1 MPATT
6 APNPVV
12 SVVIPFYNAGPDLPA
27 CLQSIQRQTFADF
40 ELVAVDDASADG
52 SAAILAKYGRSDS
65 RIRPVTHREN
75 RGSLAARLTGIREAR
90 GEFITFVDAD
100 DSLEPDALELA
111 VQKARAT
118 GADLVHFGVKAVG
131 PLAPAFRR
139 EWEKRNR
146 PHSAP
151 LYGEQVFDGFF
162 RDRLFSW
169 SIWGKL
175 FRADLCRRGAEL
187 IPPDYCVVAEDFS
200 MFTAIAG
207 YAQHYEP
214 LFRPG

>member
-169 SIWGKL
+169 SIWGS
-175 FRADLCRRGAEL
+175 
-187 IPPDYCVVAEDFS
+187 FS
-200 MFTAIAG
+200 APTSAAG
-207 YAQHYEP
+207 EP
-214 LFRPG
+214 N